1 MRFQQPIP
9 SMEDECIDKFFVL
22 YPIDLTE
29 DNMGAYL
36 SIIVSPLPSQ
46 QFEEEEVADI
56 QQKSEFPNSGML

>member
-1 MRFQQPIP
+1 
-9 SMEDECIDKFFVL
+9 
-22 YPIDLTE
+22 LTE

-36 SIIVSPLPSQ
+36 SIIVLPLPSQ

>member
-1 MRFQQPIP
+1 
-9 SMEDECIDKFFVL
+9 
-22 YPIDLTE
+22 
-29 DNMGAYL
+29 MGAYL